1 MTLQRY
7 LYPNLQEFLIWET
20 LTKFRIFSWNTYLG
34 KCGWAQCN
42 HKGPF
47 KREADHQA
55 EKI

>member
-7 LYPNLQEFLIWET
+7 LYPNLQEFFIWET
-20 LTKFRIFSWNTYLG
+20 LTKLRIFSWKTHLG
-34 KCGWAQCN
+34 KCGCAQCN
-42 HKGPF
+42 HRGPF